1 MTKKKINLKVI
12 AIVFMIC
19 CFYVSVSSFDV
30 WKNDAKYSITDFNN
44 HDKYNADLNTAIND
58 GYPSIIYYF
67 YPFYPASYFFHLTFI
82 LPICLFIYGHVLN
95 RLGYEAVIGYF
106 ISFQW
111 YFLTGLGVLKEV
123 FTIELILLSL
133 ALIFYFVRK
142 KNLPG
147 LFASGFVVAFLVF
160 IQQMLQPVQRVMNSF
175 NKGYNEFYLT
185 SLWGT
190 VFFFS
195 SLQQANK
202 LDNKLIRA
210 MLSIILIV
218 LFFIGAPFE
227 TRLLNLL
234 FLIELPLIANL
245 FLTEKI
251 L

>member
-1 MTKKKINLKVI
+1 MKTRDLQIITI
-12 AIVFMIC
+12 ALMLSF
-19 CFYVSVSSFDV
+19 FYVSFTSFES
-30 WKNDAKYSITDFNN
+30 WKQHEKYEITDFAN
-44 HDKYNADLNTAIND
+44 HDKYVANQQNAIND

-67 YPFYPASYFFHLTFI
+67 YPFYPTSYFFHLTFI

-95 RLGYEAVIGYF
+95 KLGYEAIIGYF

-123 FTIELILLSL
+123 FTIEIILLSL
-133 ALIFYFVRK
+133 ALVFYFLHK
-142 KNLPG
+142 KNLAG
-147 LFASGFVVAFLVF
+147 LFASGLIVAFLVF
-160 IQQMLQPVQRVMNSF
+160 VQQMLQPVQRVMNSF

-190 VFFFS
+190 VFFFT

-202 LDNKLIRA
+202 LDNKPIKLI
-210 MLSIILIV
+210 LSFLLIV
-218 LFFIGAPFE
+218 LFFVGAPFE

-245 FLTEKI
+245 FLNEKI